1 MTRVLMVDDAR
12 LLAEV
17 DGTALA
23 RSTFQVRVAGPAIDI
38 VRAAEETSP
47 AVVVL
52 GEGESCP
59 DALEVCRRLRATPAT
74 RTVGIIYIGVGLN
87 RERSIAAGAD
97 IFIPRPFTR
106 LEFREALHRV
116 LQLKDRLAVRRQ
128 VELAVDIA
136 VGEAAIDGTCRDL
149 SLSGAFVVA
158 DRGLRPGER
167 GTLRFRAGGRTVQLP
182 VEVVRHGPG
191 ACGAE
196 GFGLAFLDLDADIG
210 AFLSRFVRTAGN
222 RRQGPDAPPSP
233 EATP

>member
-23 RSTFQVRVAGPAIDI
+23 RSTFEVRVVGPAADI
-38 VRAAEETSP
+38 VRAAEEMQP

-59 DALEVCRRLRATPAT
+59 DALEVCRRLRNAPAS
-74 RTVGIIYIGVGLN
+74 RTVGIIYIGVALN
-87 RERSIAAGAD
+87 RARSVEAGAD

-106 LEFREALHRV
+106 LEFREALHRA

-128 VELAVDIA
+128 VEFPVSIALGVDP
-136 VGEAAIDGTCRDL
+136 VPGTCRNL
-149 SLSGAFVVA
+149 SLSGAFVEA
-158 DRGLRPGER
+158 ERTLRPGER
-167 GTLRFRAGGRTVQLP
+167 GTLCFRAGARVVQAP
-182 VEVVRHGPG
+182 VEVIRQGRG
-191 ACGAE
+191 AGGAE
-196 GFGLAFLDLDADIG
+196 GFGLAFLDLDADTG

-222 RRQGPDAPPSP
+222 RRLGSGGAPAP
-233 EATP
+233 EAAP